1 MKRIITVISL
11 LLAVAVQGLAL
22 DIQKGTYYFDNS
34 LTRYPVVKFVYGSN
48 SPAVTR
54 VVSMTDEGGDRWSVT
69 FDEAVTGIY
78 RYVVAAT
85 SMADGTYQQSF
96 TEVKDYI
103 SLTLDE
109 PRTITSDKPMP
120 VGWIYTPTDNEKWAS
135 AEWRMPYDQAYSGTL
150 PVLFIKTDA
159 PVTSKETY
167 VGATCYIDA
176 LGLEGYTS
184 LGTADE
190 PLTLQVKGR
199 GNWTWKD
206 FAKKPYRLKF
216 NEKVKPLGMRK
227 SRHFVLRACADDN
240 LGFLRN
246 TVGLELS
253 RRLSLAYTP
262 WQEPVEVVLNGDYI
276 GLYMLTEKI
285 RVATKRVNI
294 VEQADLET
302 DPDSITGGWLF
313 EIDNYD
319 EDGQVVITEGNG
331 QKLRFTMHTPEVLS
345 GEQRSYITGLLT
357 ATDRAIYA
365 SDKRSTGWEQYID
378 IDSLVRYYIVQEVMD
393 DAESFHGSCYIHKER
408 GDDTKLIFG
417 PVWDFGN
424 AFQRGYDRFIY
435 QDPPF
440 GQSWIGEIARFPRFQ
455 ERVKEVWRPFLGRQY
470 PGLDEYIDRF
480 IARIATAS
488 LCDARRWPSY
498 GTTNIEE
505 RKSEFKRRMG
515 EKVAFLTRQW
525 GEGIDFVWGDVN
537 GDGTVDVA
545 DISAIIS
552 VMAGNGQPSIA
563 DDPYS
568 SADVNGDGAVNVAD
582 VSAVISIMTTAAPDA
597 KGRKNPHTL

>member
-227 SRHFVLRACADDN
+227 SRHFVLMACADDN